1 MQPQEAARRVLCVK
15 LHRLLAMKLR
25 NRLSIAAILVPTLC
39 SAAMAQ
45 DAAPSDPTTATTLHV
60 QSQLV
65 LVPTTVTVGKGDKA
79 EALYELRP
87 DQFVVEDNGVRQR
100 IRIDESEDARP
111 MSLVIAVQCSRSA
124 IAEFNKLEGLPT
136 MIDALIGGA
145 PAEVAVEQFGTGEEL
160 LAGFTHTDDDRNAAL
175 AKIRPC
181 DDDGGANIFDAVD
194 YANTLLEAHKATG
207 RRAVLLISET
217 RDHGS
222 ETKPEV
228 VIHELGRSNT
238 VVYSMAF
245 SPERDEMGDDIK
257 YGGGGG
263 ILSLL
268 FAAVQAA
275 RKNAAKEFASMSGG
289 EYINFRTQKSFDHGL
304 NTLANTAHNFYLL
317 SFTPRFPDDA
327 QKNASAPGLHKIT
340 VKIPEYPKATVH
352 FRETYWMGDPNDPTP
367 SVPVK

>member
-1 MQPQEAARRVLCVK
+1 MASGWLLSVGFCGGLAVAAAALGQAPADEAPPAD
-15 LHRLLAMKLR
+15 
-25 NRLSIAAILVPTLC
+25 SG
-39 SAAMAQ
+39 
-45 DAAPSDPTTATTLHV
+45 TTQHLQV

-79 EALYELRP
+79 EALYQLRP
-87 DQFVVEDNGVRQR
+87 DQFVVEDNGVPQK

-111 MSLVIAVQCSRSA
+111 LSLVIAVQCSRSA
-124 IAEFNKLEGLPT
+124 IAQFDKLTGLPT

-160 LAGFTHTDDDRNAAL
+160 LAGFTHNEDDRNAAL
-175 AKIRPC
+175 SKVQPC
-181 DDDGGANIFDAVD
+181 DYDDGANIFDAVD
-194 YANTLLEAHKATG
+194 YANTLLEAHKASG

-228 VIHELGRSNT
+228 VIHELGKSNT

-245 SPERDEMGDDIK
+245 SPERDEMVDDLK

-263 ILSLL
+263 PIPLL
-268 FAAVQAA
+268 IAAIQAL
-275 RKNAAKEFASMSGG
+275 RKNAAKEFAEMSGG
-289 EYINFRTQKSFDHGL
+289 EYINFRTQKSFDNGL

-327 QKNASAPGLHKIT
+327 PKNASTPGLHKIT

-352 FRETYWMGDPNDPTP
+352 FRESYWMGKPDDPTP
-367 SVPVK
+367 AVPAK